1 MNITPLFRFRRRGV
15 VLCLLLILTLLPY
28 VQPSASANG
37 QIEESMQMLPTLG
50 LPPDPSCYGKVSMD
64 NASQVLKVIQRAR
77 DSGLLGPAEEVAF
90 NPKAQFYR
98 GLYARNIE
106 YYLDD
111 SIMVILWK
119 EDIEGNSVTFTEVK
133 VADGSQFRRK
143 LGGQVDGRGAVGTAD
158 DADGSGL
165 GTCETQKHRTEEGD
179 KHAQLRGGAE
189 KQTLGV
195 GEQRTEVRH
204 GTDAHEDQRGINAGL
219 HTDVEEVKKAA
230 VGHDMPIAVIVGT
243 GSVQKGFPQLRMV
256 QGVVAHADKVA
267 EVGEQTAEGNA
278 AKQQRLEL
286 LHDPEVE
293 QNKGNHDHDDV
304 LPTAVCR
311 KECGKTGLQREF
323 LQDTQNIHMGLLMR

>member
-1 MNITPLFRFRRRGV
+1 MFISAFCAVSESRSVGQKQDDKGGDHNGEDDLFGLGDFTALNHFHLAHLVRCHKLHDGRLNQRDQSHIGISR
-15 VLCLLLILTLLPY
+15 
-28 VQPSASANG
+28 NG
-37 QIEESMQMLPTLG
+37 NRSE
-50 LPPDPSCYGKVSMD
+50 
-64 NASQVLKVIQRAR
+64 
-77 DSGLLGPAEEVAF
+77 
-90 NPKAQFYR
+90 
-98 GLYARNIE
+98 
-106 YYLDD
+106 
-111 SIMVILWK
+111 
-119 EDIEGNSVTFTEVK
+119 
-133 VADGSQFRRK
+133 QFRRK

-165 GTCETQKHRTEEGD
+165 GTCEAQKHRTEEGD